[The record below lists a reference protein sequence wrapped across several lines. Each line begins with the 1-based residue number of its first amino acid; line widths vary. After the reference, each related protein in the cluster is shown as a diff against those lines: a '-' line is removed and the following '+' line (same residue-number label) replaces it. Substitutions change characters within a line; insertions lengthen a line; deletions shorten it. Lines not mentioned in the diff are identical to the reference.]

1 MNQLDRTRIAALWV
15 DILDIIGEDSG
26 REGLIGTPQ
35 RVARMYYDVFSGYW
49 EKPPHITM
57 FKNDRPGGLIL
68 DKGYF
73 YSFCEHHVLPFFGD
87 YYFGYIPDEKLMG
100 ASKIGRTVNHYCSK
114 LQMAE
119 RLCFEILQRIEEA
132 VEPLG
137 SILLMTGRHFCKE
150 MRGLRMHDSPFEVIE
165 ARGILLSNKDG
176 CKDEFIGR
184 IGSRI

>member
-1 MNQLDRTRIAALWV
+1 MKVLDKRAIKMLWI
-15 DILDIIGEDSG
+15 DILDLIGEDVG
-26 REGLIGTPQ
+26 REGLLGTPE
-35 RVARMYYDVFSGYW
+35 RVANMYADVFSGYW
-49 EKPPHITM
+49 EDPPPITM
-57 FKNDRPGGLIL
+57 FKNNRPGGLIL

-87 YYFGYIPDEKLMG
+87 YYFGYIPDKQHMG

-119 RLCFEILQRIEEA
+119 NLCFEVLERIEKV

-137 SILLMTGRHFCKE
+137 SILLMSGRHFCKE

-176 CKDEFIGR
+176 CKDEFMAR

>member
-1 MNQLDRTRIAALWV
+1 MDEHRIADLWLE
-15 DILDIIGEDSG
+15 ILDIIGEDPL
-26 REGLIGTPQ
+26 REGLIDTPR
-35 RVARMYYDVFSGYW
+35 RVAKMYHDVFSGYT
-49 EKPPHITM
+49 KTPPNITV
-57 FKNDRPGGLIL
+57 FKNKRPGGLIL

-87 YYFGYIPDEKLMG
+87 YYFGYIPDKHFMG

-119 RLCFEILQRIEEA
+119 NLCFEILQRVEEA

-150 MRGLRMHDSPFEVIE
+150 MRGLRMHDSPF
-165 ARGILLSNKDG
+165 
-176 CKDEFIGR
+176 
-184 IGSRI
+184 